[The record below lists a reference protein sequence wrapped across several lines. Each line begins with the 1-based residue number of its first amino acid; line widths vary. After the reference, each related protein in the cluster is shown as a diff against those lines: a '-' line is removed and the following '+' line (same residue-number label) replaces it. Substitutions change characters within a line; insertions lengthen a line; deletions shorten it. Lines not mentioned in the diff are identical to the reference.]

1 MLEKLL
7 LLDFATEF
15 KKNQDTDDRLIIHIE
30 DNETKIK

>member
-15 KKNQDTDDRLIIHIE
+15 KKNQDADDRLIIHIKDKE
-30 DNETKIK
+30 IKI